1 MYICIR
7 KLQGIPVGLVSNL
20 QMCAANPKVFY
31 LHTALPELFTLHST
45 LYTKH
50 CPLYT
55 THYTLS
61 TIHSTLSTIHC
72 PLYTLHR
79 YIMFF
84 CTAVEIRGI
93 PSTWLELLT
102 TGPSAAISVP
112 AQSTSVEC
120 KNVKCTPVSTVVGAV
135 PSIVQLP
142 EWSI

>member
-1 MYICIR
+1 M
-7 KLQGIPVGLVSNL
+7 KGIPEGLVSNL
-20 QMCAANPKVFY
+20 QMCAANPQVFY
-31 LHTALPELFTLHST
+31 FHTALPELFTIHST
-45 LYTKH
+45 PYTIH

-93 PSTWLELLT
+93 PST
-102 TGPSAAISVP
+102 
-112 AQSTSVEC
+112 
-120 KNVKCTPVSTVVGAV
+120 
-135 PSIVQLP
+135 
-142 EWSI
+142 